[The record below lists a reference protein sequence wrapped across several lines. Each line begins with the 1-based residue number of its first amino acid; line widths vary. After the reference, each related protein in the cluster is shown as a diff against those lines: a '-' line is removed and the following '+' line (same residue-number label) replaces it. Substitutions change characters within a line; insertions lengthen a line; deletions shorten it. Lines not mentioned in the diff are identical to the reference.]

1 MQALS
6 RLSIKPLPTQRRR
19 QAYAHTSRRTI
30 FFPIP
35 WEQHLQQWLVRV
47 YFRSSLRL
55 WLTGF
60 SVSNCTY
67 SSSDQPVHRVMAG
80 LTWKLM
86 ETLGVGGNGCSNV
99 CRNFPL
105 LSYAQVHLL
114 LPRGVTKET
123 RSQFLGEKKADV
135 SNEQQKSFNF
145 DVSGSPVTGKCLI
158 LNPAITLLSQSCP
171 WGPRQWQGAELSP

>member
-1 MQALS
+1 M
-6 RLSIKPLPTQRRR
+6 
-19 QAYAHTSRRTI
+19 
-30 FFPIP
+30 
-35 WEQHLQQWLVRV
+35 RV
-47 YFRSSLRL
+47 YFWASLRL

-67 SSSDQPVHRVMAG
+67 SWSRQPVHRVTAG

-86 ETLGVGGNGCSNV
+86 ETLRVGGNGCSNV

-123 RSQFLGEKKADV
+123 RSRFLGKKADI
-135 SNEQQKSFNF
+135 SNKHQKLCLSFNF
-145 DVSGSPVTGKCLI
+145 DVPGSVLWPPVIEKCLI
-158 LNPAITLLSQSCP
+158 LNPAFALLSQSCP
-171 WGPRQWQGAELSP
+171 WGPWPSAEPLP